1 METESKQVVNLE
13 LKVWREIRGGIKGYG
28 VSLGDDENILKF
40 TVVMIVQFC
49 DCAKKHYYTLNR

>member
-1 METESKQVVNLE
+1 METESKQVINLE
-13 LKVWREIRGGIKGYG
+13 LKVWREIRSDIKGYG

-49 DCAKKHYYTLNR
+49 DC